1 LNFASKPF
9 SLKIQPSETKMAK
22 WPPLLFFA
30 LGLLAT
36 PTASSAKAVSDK
48 EAQQIAR
55 EAYIYGVPMV
65 TVYSTLYAFSVD
77 KGNPQY
83 KGPFN
88 SILNVAR
95 VFTPDD
101 TAFVTPN
108 SDTPYTFIG
117 PDLRAEPM
125 VLTVPAMEKNRYF
138 VFQMM
143 DLYTFN
149 FDYVGSRTTGNNG
162 GDYLIVGPNWK
173 GPVPKGIAK
182 VIRSETQLVNVVGR
196 TQLFNPGDLDNVRK
210 IQAGYKLRPLS
221 EYLGKP
227 APPPGPEVNWIKP
240 MVPAEQSKSLEFF
253 NQLAFLLQLTSV
265 NPAEAALRKRFETIG
280 IVPGKPFVTTSLS
293 DARRTA
299 LLNGMA
305 DGQKEIDAYR
315 AKLGGK
321 SADLFG
327 SRAFLKND
335 YLKRATGTQVGI
347 GANSKDEALY
357 PLYDKGNE
365 GSALDGSSGRYI
377 LRYAN
382 GKFPP
387 VNAFWSLTM
396 YTLPSQLLVK
406 NPINRYLINS
416 PMLPDLK
423 LDADGGLTIYIQN
436 ESPGRDK
443 ESNWLPAPKGP
454 FMMAAR
460 YYWPKPELLD
470 DKWKSPAVQP
480 VR

>member
-1 LNFASKPF
+1 MTSTSWPALVLLAS
-9 SLKIQPSETKMAK
+9 
-22 WPPLLFFA
+22 
-30 LGLLAT
+30 LGLLVA
-36 PTASSAKAVSDK
+36 PAVSAEKPVSDK
-48 EAQQIAR
+48 EAQQIAK
-55 EAYIYGVPMV
+55 EAYVYGVPMV
-65 TVYSTLYAFSVD
+65 TVYSTLYEFSVD

-117 PDLRAEPM
+117 PDLRSEPM

-149 FDYVGSRTTGNNG
+149 FDYVGSRTTGNDG
-162 GDYLIVGPNWK
+162 GDFLIAGPNWK
-173 GPVPKGIAK
+173 GPTPKGIKK

-196 TQLFNPGDLDNVRK
+196 TQLFNPGDLDNVKK
-210 IQAGYKLRPLS
+210 IQAGYKLQPLS
-221 EYLGKP
+221 QYLGKP
-227 APPPGPEVNWIKP
+227 APPPSPDLKWIKP

-265 NPAEAALRKRFETIG
+265 NPAEAALRKRFTSIG
-280 IVPGKPFVTTSLS
+280 IVPGKPFDTTSLS
-293 DARRTA
+293 DSRKTA
-299 LLNGMA
+299 LLNGIA
-305 DGQKEIDAYR
+305 DGQKEIEAYR
-315 AKLGGK
+315 ATLGGK

-327 SRAFLKND
+327 SRAFLKNN

-357 PLYDKGNE
+357 PIYTKDSDGKL
-365 GSALDGSSGRYI
+365 LDGTSGRYI
-377 LRYAN
+377 LRYAD

-396 YTLPSQLLVK
+396 YALPSQLLVK
-406 NPINRYLINS
+406 NPVDRYLVNS
-416 PMLPDLK
+416 PMLPNLK
-423 LDADGGLTIYIQN
+423 RDADGGLTIYVQN
-436 ESPGRDK
+436 ESPGPNK

-470 DKWKSPAVQP
+470 DKWKSPAVQAAK
-480 VR
+480 

>member
-1 LNFASKPF
+1 MSKW
-9 SLKIQPSETKMAK
+9 IVAVI
-22 WPPLLFFA
+22 A
-30 LGLLAT
+30 LWAIMIS
-36 PTASSAKAVSDK
+36 PVVSAKEALSDK
-48 EAQQIAR
+48 EAQAIAK

-65 TVYSTLYAFSVD
+65 TVYSTLYEFSVD

-125 VLTVPAMEKNRYF
+125 VLSVPAMEKNRYF

-162 GDYLIVGPNWK
+162 GDYLIAGPNWK
-173 GPVPKGIAK
+173 GPTPKGIAK

-196 TQLFNPGDLDNVRK
+196 TQLFNPADLDNVKK

-227 APPPGPEVNWIKP
+227 ALAPEPEVKWIKP

-253 NQLAFLLQLTSV
+253 NQLAFLLQFTSV
-265 NPAEAALRKRFETIG
+265 NPTEAALRKRFESIG
-280 IVPGKPFVTTSLS
+280 IVPGQPFETDSLS
-293 DARRTA
+293 DARKTA
-299 LLNGMA
+299 LLNGLA
-305 DGQKEIDAYR
+305 DGQKAIDTYR
-315 AKLGGK
+315 ATLGGK

-327 SRAFLKND
+327 SRAFLKNN

-357 PLYDKGNE
+357 PIYSKDSE
-365 GSALDGSSGRYI
+365 GKPLDGISGRYI
-377 LRYAN
+377 LRYAK

-396 YTLPSQLLVK
+396 YALPSQLLVK

-423 LDADGGLTIYIQN
+423 RDADGGLTIYIQN
-436 ESPGRDK
+436 ESPGPDK
-443 ESNWLPAPKGP
+443 KSNWLPAPKGP

-460 YYWPKPELLD
+460 YYWPKQELLD
-470 DKWKSPAVQP
+470 GKWKSPAVQP
-480 VR
+480 AK

>member
-1 LNFASKPF
+1 MGNITKKSLAFLLSVSLALCAMTALSFAKP
-9 SLKIQPSETKMAK
+9 
-22 WPPLLFFA
+22 
-30 LGLLAT
+30 
-36 PTASSAKAVSDK
+36 VSDR

-65 TVYSTLYAFSVD
+65 TVYSTLYEFSID

-162 GDYLIVGPNWK
+162 GDYLIAGPNWK
-173 GPVPKGIAK
+173 GPTPKGIAK

-196 TQLFNPGDLDNVRK
+196 TQLFNPDDLDNVKK

-227 APPPGPEVNWIKP
+227 APPPAPEVDWIKP
-240 MVPAEQSKSLEFF
+240 MKPAEQSKSLEFF
-253 NQLAFLLQLTSV
+253 NQLAFLLPLTSV
-265 NPAEAALRKRFETIG
+265 NPGEAALRKRFESIG
-280 IVPGKPFVTTSLS
+280 IVPGKSFDTASLS
-293 DARRTA
+293 DARKAA

-315 AKLGGK
+315 ATLGGK

-327 SRAFLKND
+327 SRAFLKNN

-357 PLYDKGNE
+357 PIYDKDSE
-365 GSALDGSSGRYI
+365 GKPLDGSSGRYT
-377 LRYAN
+377 LRYAD

-396 YTLPSQLLVK
+396 YALPSQLLVK
-406 NPINRYLINS
+406 NPINRYLVNS
-416 PMLPDLK
+416 PMLPNLK
-423 LDADGGLTIYIQN
+423 RDPDGGLTIYIQN
-436 ESPGRDK
+436 DSPGADK
-443 ESNWLPAPKGP
+443 EANWLPAPKGR

-460 YYWPKPELLD
+460 YYWPKPELLA

-480 VR
+480 VK

>member
-1 LNFASKPF
+1 MKKWLFLFLVVLPALFAAP
-9 SLKIQPSETKMAK
+9 
-22 WPPLLFFA
+22 
-30 LGLLAT
+30 G
-36 PTASSAKAVSDK
+36 ASAEKAVSDK

-65 TVYSTLYAFSVD
+65 TVYSTLYEFSVD

-162 GDYLIVGPNWK
+162 GDYLIAGPNWK

-196 TQLFNPGDLDNVRK
+196 TQLFNPDDLDNVKK
-210 IQAGYKLRPLS
+210 IQAGYKLRALS

-227 APPPGPEVNWIKP
+227 APPPAPEVNWIKP
-240 MVPAEQSKSLEFF
+240 MKPAEQSKSLEFF
-253 NQLAFLLQLTSV
+253 NQLAFLLQFTSV
-265 NPAEAALRKRFETIG
+265 NPDEASLRDRFENIG
-280 IVPGKPFVTTSLS
+280 IVPGKPFDTASLS
-293 DARRTA
+293 DARKAA
-299 LLNGMA
+299 LLNGLT

-327 SRAFLKND
+327 SRTFLKNN

-357 PLYDKGNE
+357 PIYDKDDAGK
-365 GSALDGSSGRYI
+365 SLDGSSGRYV

-396 YTLPSQLLVK
+396 YARPSQLLVK

-416 PMLPDLK
+416 PMLPDQK
-423 LDADGGLTIYIQN
+423 RDADGGLTIYIQN
-436 ESPGRDK
+436 ESPGPGK

-460 YYWPKPELLD
+460 YYWPKPELLE

-480 VR
+480 VK

>member
-1 LNFASKPF
+1 MIRKWF
-9 SLKIQPSETKMAK
+9 SL
-22 WPPLLFFA
+22 LLFA
-30 LGLLAT
+30 LSVLLAL
-36 PTASSAKAVSDK
+36 PVAAAGKPVSDQQ
-48 EAQQIAR
+48 AQQIAK

-65 TVYSTLYAFSVD
+65 TVYSTLYEFSVD

-95 VFTPDD
+95 VFAPED

-162 GDYLIVGPNWK
+162 GDYLIAGPNWK
-173 GPVPKGIAK
+173 GTVPQGIAK
-182 VIRSETQLVNVVGR
+182 VIHSETQLVNVVGR
-196 TQLFNPGDLDNVRK
+196 TQLFNPGDLDNVKK

-221 EYLGKP
+221 EYLGQP
-227 APPPGPEVNWIKP
+227 APPPVPEVNWIKP
-240 MVPAEQSKSLEFF
+240 IKPAEQSKSLEFF
-253 NQLAFLLQLTSV
+253 NQLAFLLQFTSV
-265 NPAEAALRKRFETIG
+265 NSGEVALRKRFESIG
-280 IVPGKPFVTTSLS
+280 IVPGKLFDATSLS
-293 DARRTA
+293 DARKTA

-315 AKLGGK
+315 ASLGGK

-327 SRAFLKND
+327 SRAFLKNN

-357 PLYDKGNE
+357 PIYAKDSE
-365 GSALDGSSGRYI
+365 GKPLDGSSGRYV
-377 LRYAN
+377 LRYAD

-396 YTLPSQLLVK
+396 YALPSQLLVK
-406 NPINRYLINS
+406 NPISRYLVNS
-416 PMLPDLK
+416 PMLPNLK
-423 LDADGGLTIYIQN
+423 RDADGGLTIYIQN
-436 ESPGRDK
+436 ESPGSDK
-443 ESNWLPAPKGP
+443 ESNWLPAPNGP

-470 DKWKSPAVQP
+470 DQWKSPAVQP
-480 VR
+480 AK